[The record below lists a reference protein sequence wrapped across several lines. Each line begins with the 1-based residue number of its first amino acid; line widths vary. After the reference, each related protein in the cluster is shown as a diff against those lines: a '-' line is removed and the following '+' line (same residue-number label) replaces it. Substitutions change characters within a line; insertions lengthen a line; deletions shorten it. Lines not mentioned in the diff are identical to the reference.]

1 MTQVKLLIMR
11 SVLILI
17 SLLIQILP
25 PQVQQPF
32 GKPVRFYSPLV
43 KEDSLKV
50 IYSFNTS
57 NGECTSIKIIKHAE
71 GSPRTVSD
79 CPRDTHATMPEFE
92 KELIFQYM
100 PITYLILKQWI
111 EDGHLQTGSYYV
123 LTILYP
129 AKAQRAEPSKGL
141 CAKRSNKHI
150 HIQSLCVDLTDSIQ
164 VKCVFNTKSTAS
176 NLGGAKYLLFKC
188 YNNGK
193 VVDQYS
199 WPNETKELSIESEVL
214 LRGIPAAYYDIMRDI
229 ADGLLP
235 PRKYYSATITLI
247 PYSKEEWDDMRK
259 DYKDVSPAFFRKMFY
274 L

>member
-1 MTQVKLLIMR
+1 M
-11 SVLILI
+11 
-17 SLLIQILP
+17 
-25 PQVQQPF
+25 
-32 GKPVRFYSPLV
+32 
-43 KEDSLKV
+43 
-50 IYSFNTS
+50 
-57 NGECTSIKIIKHAE
+57 
-71 GSPRTVSD
+71 
-79 CPRDTHATMPEFE
+79 
-92 KELIFQYM
+92 
-100 PITYLILKQWI
+100 
-111 EDGHLQTGSYYV
+111 
-123 LTILYP
+123 
-129 AKAQRAEPSKGL
+129 
-141 CAKRSNKHI
+141 
-150 HIQSLCVDLTDSIQ
+150 
-164 VKCVFNTKSTAS
+164 
-176 NLGGAKYLLFKC
+176 LFKC